1 MKEGI
6 FFVTSRNE
14 LVMSSYLFKVSFL
27 LFFMG
32 KIVGVLSLK
41 GGVGKTSS
49 VVSLGAALSN
59 YGKKVL
65 LVDGNFSLPNL
76 GTHLNVLQPEK
87 TLHEVLSKDAFIDDA
102 IHNLEWFDLLPG
114 NMFPKKQINPL
125 ELRKHLRDLK
135 RKYDVILID
144 SSPALNEETL
154 ATMIASDEILVVT
167 TPDCSTLYN
176 TLKAI
181 KIAKKKGSKI
191 SGLILNKVYNKNFEL
206 NLKEIESTTNIPV
219 MAVIPHDIR
228 VSKSQSYFT
237 PYVFHKPNSKG
248 SIEYQKLAGLL
259 VGERY
264 QGRSSFFNLRS
275 LYPGKQEINRDIF
288 YESIFG

>member
-1 MKEGI
+1 
-6 FFVTSRNE
+6 
-14 LVMSSYLFKVSFL
+14 
-27 LFFMG
+27 MG

-65 LVDGNFSLPNL
+65 LVDGNFSLPNI
-76 GTHLNVLQPEK
+76 GTHLNILDPEK
-87 TLHEVLSKDAFIDDA
+87 TIHDVLSKEVFIGDA
-102 IHNLEWFDLLPG
+102 IHNLDWCDILPG
-114 NMFPKKQINPL
+114 NMFPKKQFNPL
-125 ELRKHLRDLK
+125 ELKNHLRDLK
-135 RKYDVILID
+135 RKYDIILID

-154 ATMIASDEILVVT
+154 ATMMASDELLVVT

-176 TLKAI
+176 TIKAI
-181 KIAKKKGSKI
+181 KVAKKRGSKI
-191 SGLILNKVYNKNFEL
+191 SGLILNKVYNKKFEI
-206 NLKEIESTTNIPV
+206 NLREIESTTNIPV

-248 SIEYQKLAGLL
+248 SVEYQKLAGLL

-264 QGRSSFFNLRS
+264 NRRNTFFNPKS